1 MSSVIAPAC
10 RRSRSVIVLVVLAV
24 AALAA
29 LGPSVAGAAQ
39 HLGERALH
47 KGDRG
52 HDVRV
57 LQDFLTRA
65 GYATPIA
72 GVFGPQTLSNVK
84 RFQRAHHLTVDG
96 VVGSGT
102 AHALRSVADRRAE
115 AKQHAQPSGG
125 DSEHLGDRTLKKGMR
140 GHDVRV
146 LQDYLSRAGVPTSVD
161 GVFGPGTLRN
171 VKRFQ
176 RVHGL
181 TVDGVVGSGT
191 EDLLRRLGE
200 GGSAGDGGDAAPAPA
215 PVGHARLRADGTALA
230 PADAPD
236 AIKGVIAAG
245 NRIATMPY
253 VYGGGHGTWNDNGY
267 DCSGSV
273 SFALHGGGLVSTQ
286 LDSTGFESYGSR
298 GAGRWITVY
307 ANAGHA
313 YMVVAGLRFDTSG
326 ASPSRWQSDMRS
338 GSGTPTG
345 VLALAARLASA
356 ACPHSPIPTP

>member
-1 MSSVIAPAC
+1 VSSVIAPAR
-10 RRSRSVIVLVVLAV
+10 RRSRFVICLAVLA
-24 AALAA
+24 AALAPSSA
-29 LGPSVAGAAQ
+29 LAAQ
-39 HLGERALH
+39 HLGERTLH

-57 LQDFLTRA
+57 LQDYLTRA

-72 GVFGPQTLSNVK
+72 GIFGPQTLHNVK
-84 RFQRAHHLTVDG
+84 RFQRAHDMAADG
-96 VVGSGT
+96 IVGSGT
-102 AHALRSVADRRAE
+102 AHALRTVADRRAV
-115 AKQHAQPSGG
+115 AKRHEQEDGG
-125 DSEHLGDRTLKKGMR
+125 SEHMGDRTLRKGMR

-146 LQDYLSRAGVPTSVD
+146 LQDYLTRAGVATPVD
-161 GVFGPGTLRN
+161 GVFGPGTARN

-176 RVHGL
+176 RARGL
-181 TVDGVVGSGT
+181 TADGVVGPAT
-191 EDLLRRLGE
+191 VETLRNLSE
-200 GGSAGDGGDAAPAPA
+200 GGSAGDSGDTAPP
-215 PVGHARLRADGTALA
+215 PVGHARLRADGTAVA

-245 NRIATMPY
+245 NRIATKPY

-273 SFALHGGGLVSTQ
+273 SFALHGGSLISTQ
-286 LDSTGFESYGSR
+286 LNSTGFESWGSR
-298 GAGRWITVY
+298 GNGRWITVY

-338 GSGTPTG
+338 TSGYVVRHPTG
-345 VLALAARLASA
+345 L
-356 ACPHSPIPTP
+356 